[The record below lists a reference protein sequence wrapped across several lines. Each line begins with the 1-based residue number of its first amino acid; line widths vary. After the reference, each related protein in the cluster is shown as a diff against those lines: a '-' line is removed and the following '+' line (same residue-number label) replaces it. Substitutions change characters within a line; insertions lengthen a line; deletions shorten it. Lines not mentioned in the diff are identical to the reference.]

1 MSAMKKEYLP
11 NYTYRDYLRWEGNW
25 ELIYGIP
32 YAMAPSPSIE
42 HQTISNKIAR
52 YLEEALEE
60 CQECQALLPVDWKIS
75 DNTIVQPDNLVICHK
90 PLHKNYLSKAPK
102 IIFEILSPS
111 TAIKD
116 HNMKFE
122 LYQQEGVEYYIIV
135 NPNDGVAKVYRLR
148 EGRYIKIA
156 DASDE
161 SIHFE
166 LQECSFIFD
175 FGKIW

>member
-11 NYTYRDYLRWEGNW
+11 NYTYCDYLKWEGNW

-32 YAMAPSPSIE
+32 YAMAPSPNIE
-42 HQTISNKIAR
+42 HQSISNNIAWI
-52 YLEEALEE
+52 LKDMLKE
-60 CQECQALLPVDWKIS
+60 CQECKALLPVDWKIS
-75 DNTIVQPDNLVICHK
+75 DTTIVQPDNLVICHK
-90 PLHKNYLSKAPK
+90 PIHKNYLSKAPK
-102 IIFEILSPS
+102 MIFEILSPS

-135 NPNDGVAKVYRLR
+135 NPSDGIAKVYRLK

-161 SIHFE
+161 SINFE
-166 LQECSFIFD
+166 LQECSFVFD